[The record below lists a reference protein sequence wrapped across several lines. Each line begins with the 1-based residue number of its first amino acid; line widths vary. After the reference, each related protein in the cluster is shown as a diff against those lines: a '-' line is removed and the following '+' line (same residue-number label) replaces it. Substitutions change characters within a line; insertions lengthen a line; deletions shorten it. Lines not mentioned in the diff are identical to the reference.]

1 MEKSPDGVPSPMV
14 TADDDKKVDS
24 IIAAEPGADLET
36 GHIGDLKGANIKGVD
51 KAFEYANSE
60 AVSIDEKTNKYLL
73 RKIDW
78 NILPWLC
85 GLYVLQYLDK
95 GV

>member
-1 MEKSPDGVPSPMV
+1 MEDSRDFISSPATHASTNEKVDPIAAAS
-14 TADDDKKVDS
+14 TADV
-24 IIAAEPGADLET
+24 ET
-36 GHIGDLKGANIKGVD
+36 GDVADLKGTDIKGVD
-51 KAFEYANSE
+51 KAFVYASSE
-60 AVSIDEKTNKYLL
+60 AISIDEKTNKYLL

-78 NILPWLC
+78 HILPWLC